1 MTNSSNAQIDFTHW
15 LLRLVAYI
23 IDSII
28 LVIIIAIITDLTH
41 LGIWFMLGA
50 WAILSLLYFIF
61 LDVYWG
67 TTIGKKIIGLN
78 VQLEKGGK
86 VPLKQSIIRNISKI
100 FILLP
105 ILDWLIAV
113 VTSGT
118 DRRQKYTD
126 RLAGTTVVQTRQVV
140 QSTAPSISSPPPP
153 T

>member
-1 MTNSSNAQIDFTHW
+1 MTNGSNAQIDFTHW
-15 LLRLVAYI
+15 LIRLVAYI

-28 LVIIIAIITDLTH
+28 LAIVIVILTRFLDMGLGLIALT
-41 LGIWFMLGA
+41 
-50 WAILSLLYFIF
+50 WAILSLFYFSL

-67 TTIGKKIIGLN
+67 TTIGKKVMGLK
-78 VQLEKGGK
+78 VQLEKGDRI
-86 VPLKQSIIRNISKI
+86 PLKQSLIRNISKI

-113 VTSGT
+113 VTSGS

-140 QSTAPSISSPPPP
+140 QSIAPHAPSQPSP